1 LTHIIR
7 PPDRATKI
15 GAATLLS
22 RGAIAIAD
30 IPCERSGVLVFAAVM
45 AAELPVTLS
54 QMTEVVAARL
64 GRPAAATREEAFALA
79 RAHYLEGRRVDVQG
93 IARELGLAR
102 TTMHRWFGPRDDL
115 LSTVLATL
123 AEERMLF
130 HRRRTSGGGAS
141 ALVAALYSYNRE
153 LVSSVGLRA
162 LLEQEQERALR
173 LLTWSEGLVQPRMI
187 ATMEQLIDAEVA
199 ADQFRSSVASET
211 LAYAI
216 VRLGEAF
223 IYNDAAVGI
232 RGDIDR
238 LRDVHA
244 ALLGAAD
251 TLASARPQ

>member
-1 LTHIIR
+1 MTQ
-7 PPDRATKI
+7 
-15 GAATLLS
+15 
-22 RGAIAIAD
+22 
-30 IPCERSGVLVFAAVM
+30 GVA
-45 AAELPVTLS
+45 S
-54 QMTEVVAARL
+54 RL
-64 GRPAAATREEAFALA
+64 GRPAAATRAEAFGLA

-123 AEERMLF
+123 AEERMLA
-130 HRRRTSGGGAS
+130 HRRKAEGCGAKV
-141 ALVAALYSYNRE
+141 LVASLYSYNCE
-153 LVSSVGLRA
+153 LVASVGLRT
-162 LLEQEQERALR
+162 LLAQEQERALR
-173 LLTWSEGLVQPRMI
+173 LLTSSDGLVQPRMI
-187 ATMEQLIDAEVA
+187 ATMQRLIDAEIA
-199 ADQFRSSVASET
+199 AGEFASSVASST

-244 ALLGAAD
+244 ALLGAAGA
-251 TLASARPQ
+251 TSQ